1 MAKESCVDRFH
12 KKTIS
17 PRGKRSGEPA
27 AERTE
32 MPGLFDKLK
41 LGAIELPNRI
51 VMAPLTRARAG
62 REAVPNALMAAYYA
76 QRASAGL
83 IISEATGISREGLGW
98 PDAPG
103 LWSRAQVEGW
113 KPVTDAVHHAGGRIV
128 AQLWHMGRLVHPDLG
143 RGQPISSSATT
154 APDQAH
160 TYEGN
165 KPYVEARAARH
176 GDIRRIIAD
185 YIWAARNATLAGFD
199 GVQIHGAN
207 GYLVDQFLRDGAN
220 FRTDEY
226 GGSIEN
232 RLRFPSQILEAV
244 GDAIGMDRV
253 GIRFSPNVY
262 SQGVEDSDPVP
273 LFTALA
279 ARLEE
284 LKVPWIELR
293 EAHRPTS
300 AGAIPTAPVSPAM
313 RPLYSGAILLN
324 SDYDG
329 PSARTRMAEGVA
341 DGISFGRPFISNP
354 DLVHRI
360 AVGAPLSPGD
370 TATYYSGEAHG
381 YVDYP
386 TMDEAKAA

>member
-1 MAKESCVDRFH
+1 
-12 KKTIS
+12 
-17 PRGKRSGEPA
+17 
-27 AERTE
+27 
-32 MPGLFDKLK
+32 MPTLFDPLE

-51 VMAPLTRARAG
+51 AMAPLTRARAG
-62 REAVPNALMAAYYA
+62 REAVPNELMAAYYA

-98 PDAPG
+98 PNAPG
-103 LWSRAQVEGW
+103 LWNDEQVEGW
-113 KPVTDAVHHAGGRIV
+113 KLVTDAVHHAGGRIV

-143 RGQPISSSATT
+143 GGQPVSSSATT
-154 APDQAH
+154 APDFAH
-160 TYEGN
+160 TYEGK
-165 KPYVEARAARH
+165 KPYVEARELTCEDIKRIV
-176 GDIRRIIAD
+176 GDYAT
-185 YIWAARNATLAGFD
+185 AARNAIAAGFD

-232 RLRFPSQILEAV
+232 RLRFVTEVLQAV

-253 GIRFSPNVY
+253 GIRFSPNIY
-262 SQGVEDSDPVP
+262 SQGVEDSDPIP

-279 ARLEE
+279 ERLEE

-293 EAHRPTS
+293 EAHQPTS
-300 AGAIPTAPVSPAM
+300 AGAIPTEPVSPAM
-313 RPLYSGAILLN
+313 RPLYSGKILLN

-329 PSARTRMAEGVA
+329 PSARERMAEGIA

-354 DLVHRI
+354 DLVHRL

-370 TATYYSGEAHG
+370 VATFYSGGAEG

-386 TMDEAKAA
+386 ALDEAEAA